1 MPIVDDSHRY
11 MDSNRRSWD
20 ARTPAHFRS
29 RFYDVDG
36 FKAGASSLHSLEIE
50 EVGDASG
57 KSLLHLQC
65 HFGLDTMS
73 LGKAGSQGYWGRLLG
88 GGDIAGSIAER
99 GAQDRRAVRRLESST
114 TCRMFWMAVSTWCS
128 RRTASLTWLPDLE
141 GWAGVIAHFLE
152 PGGFLYVLDS
162 HPFGNVFYDEED
174 AVELRPFYPYSTR
187 GTGPLEFPPGS
198 TYTDGPQEQ
207 YGPTF
212 EWSHSVGDI
221 LNALISAGLTIDF
234 FHEFHFAGYEA
245 LPMMEKSDDGW
256 WRLEEGGESV
266 PFLFSLEATKPTVE
280 RFPRV
285 SLSRSEYFGDA
296 RLAHEALRTQARPG
310 R

>member
-11 MDSNRRSWD
+11 MESNRRSWD
-20 ARTPAHFRS
+20 ARTPAHFKS

-36 FKAGASSLHSLEIE
+36 FRAGASSLHSLEIG
-50 EVGDASG
+50 EVGDVRG

-73 LGKAGSQGYWGRLLG
+73 WARLGARATGVDFSEEAISLARSLSEELRIDAQFVVSNVYDLPDVLDGRFDVVFTSYG
-88 GGDIAGSIAER
+88 
-99 GAQDRRAVRRLESST
+99 V
-114 TCRMFWMAVSTWCS
+114 
-128 RRTASLTWLPDLE
+128 LTWLPDLE

-266 PFLFSLEATKPTVE
+266 PFLFSLEATKP
-280 RFPRV
+280 
-285 SLSRSEYFGDA
+285 G
-296 RLAHEALRTQARPG
+296 
-310 R
+310 

>member
-1 MPIVDDSHRY
+1 MPDGDDRY
-11 MDSNRRSWD
+11 IEANRKSWD
-20 ARTPAHFRS
+20 ARTPTHFGS

-50 EVGDASG
+50 EVGDVRG

-73 LGKAGSQGYWGRLLG
+73 WARLGARST
-88 GGDIAGSIAER
+88 
-99 GAQDRRAVRRLESST
+99 GADFSEE
-114 TCRMFWMAVSTWCS
+114 AVSLARSLSEELGIDAKFVVSNLYDLPDVLEGRFDVVFTS
-128 RRTASLTWLPDLE
+128 YGALTWLPDLE
-141 GWAGVIAHFLE
+141 RWAGVIAHFLE

-187 GTGPLEFPPGS
+187 GADPLAFPTGS

-212 EWSHSVGDI
+212 EWGHSVGDI

-245 LPMMEKSDDGW
+245 LPMMEQGDDGW
-256 WRLEEGGESV
+256 WRLPEGGESV
-266 PFLFSLEATKPTVE
+266 PFLFSLKATKP
-280 RFPRV
+280 
-285 SLSRSEYFGDA
+285 G
-296 RLAHEALRTQARPG
+296 
-310 R
+310 